1 VINIFKNYIITGLF
15 VVVIVLSIMAKCNS
29 DRIDSYNRQINEIAQ
44 EKEQLSKEQE
54 KLFKAKENLQAL
66 ITIKEGEIETLRRI
80 KGKLDT
86 LTIYKDTEYIP
97 IEGSVIIEIEGQKD
111 TTGKDTTKIHIP
123 IVTIRIKNKGLCLK
137 PKISYDVVYPSI
149 SLGARWAFYNAWGS
163 FICAGRDLESWD
175 DYLQKDKFYLGLGAD
190 YRLWRLKIPNTS
202 TEFGVNIY
210 PFRADKWQIRLAIG
224 IFL

>member
-1 VINIFKNYIITGLF
+1 MNIFKNYIITGLF
-15 VVVIVLSIMAKCNS
+15 VVVIVLSIMAKCNA
-29 DRIDSYNRQINEIAQ
+29 DHYDRQIATLSQQNTQISQ
-44 EKEQLSKEQE
+44 QKEE
-54 KLFKAKENLQAL
+54 LFQAKENLQAL

-80 KGKLDT
+80 KSKSDT
-86 LTIYKDTEYIP
+86 LYKDTEYIP
-97 IEGSVIIEIEGQKD
+97 IEGEVTIEIEGQEDLIERD
-111 TTGKDTTKIHIP
+111 TTISSIP
-123 IVTIRIKNKGLCLK
+123 VIRIKIKNKGLCLR